1 MIKSFLLEEI
11 IMSKTKK
18 SETKT
23 KARSLW
29 QDFKAFIS
37 KGSVLDMAVGVIIG
51 GAFGAIV
58 TAVVNI
64 LLSVCTW
71 GVPGGL
77 KGLVTVLPAINDA
90 QKGIE
95 GIGQKFGLADL
106 KEMTEVYA
114 ESKGV
119 EITSDNYAALESAL
133 TSKYTLH
140 GTTYYFNGS
149 SIIDW
154 GSLINAV
161 ISFLIIAIVLF
172 IIVKTAATLKQRKD
186 EYEAK
191 IREEYYKKHPEERP
205 TPVEEAAP
213 APTETELLVQIR
225 DLLKEKK

>member
-1 MIKSFLLEEI
+1 MIKSFQLEDNF
-11 IMSKTKK
+11 MSKENKAEKK
-18 SETKT
+18 AK
-23 KARSLW
+23 SLW

-58 TAVVNI
+58 TAAVNI
-64 LLSVCTW
+64 LLSICTW

-95 GIGQKFGLADL
+95 GIGQAFGLDQL
-106 KEMTEVYA
+106 KEMTEIYA
-114 ESKGV
+114 QSKGV

-172 IIVKTAATLKQRKD
+172 VIVRVATTLRQRKA

-205 TPVEEAAP
+205 APVEEAAP
-213 APTETELLVQIR
+213 QPTETELLIQIR